1 MIKKSLERN
10 ESLARTIS
18 AISFPFRFAI
28 VGGLEKQLAL
38 QFVQVFGVANGSK
51 LPKCFITPNY
61 GELTGFPTGD

>member
-18 AISFPFRFAI
+18 AISFSFRHRWWSRKTI
-28 VGGLEKQLAL
+28 GL